1 LRGVISLRKYTN
13 DIVSKKG
20 LGYVRVNDK
29 RKLQQFEEKLLKELR
44 CFLGEY
50 RRIRIATEILQNGYQ

>member
-1 LRGVISLRKYTN
+1 MRKHTN

-29 RKLQQFEEKLLKELR
+29 RKLQQFEDKLLKELR
-44 CFLGEY
+44 CFLEEY

>member
-1 LRGVISLRKYTN
+1 MRKHTN

-29 RKLQQFEEKLLKELR
+29 RMLQQFEEKLLNELN
-44 CFLGEY
+44 CFLEEY

>member
-1 LRGVISLRKYTN
+1 MRKYTN
-13 DIVSKKG
+13 DIVSKEG

-29 RKLQQFEEKLLKELR
+29 RKLQQFEDKLLKELR
-44 CFLGEY
+44 CFLEEY